1 MGQENANNPPPPP
14 PPTYY
19 QEWAARV
26 RDTAGSG
33 LAFALIPL
41 LVLGYFGWYYY
52 GAQHLDRTLYA
63 LQVDN
68 IELTPSPPWIHTDL
82 KAQVYRDN
90 GLSQVSLLEPQAT
103 ATIAHAFDSH
113 VWIKSTNRVR
123 KLSGGKVTVDVTY
136 RRPAA
141 MVFYEPQLGAPSSG
155 APRGLCYP
163 VDEEGVVLPG
173 DEFASKQV
181 HDYFMI
187 YAPNAAPAGKRMA
200 FGDERIAAA
209 LSLCKLLEPQRVPLK
224 LDCIYVEPDSID
236 QQLGGFN
243 SWVMHILTEEKRE
256 IVWGHAP
263 GKETKDEPS
272 VEEKLVSLRT
282 WLQSSPSA
290 SGIAVLDLRQR
301 RVLSPR
307 LITIPAS

>member
-14 PPTYY
+14 PPTVY
-19 QEWAARV
+19 QQWAARF

-41 LVLGYFGWYYY
+41 LLLGYFGWYYY
-52 GAQHLDRTLYA
+52 GAQHLDKTLYA
-63 LQVDN
+63 LKIEN
-68 IELTPSPPWIHTDL
+68 IELTPKPPWIRSDI
-82 KAQVYRDN
+82 KAQIYREN

-113 VWIKSTNRVR
+113 VWIKNTNRVR
-123 KLSGGKVTVDVTY
+123 KLSGGKVVVDVTY

-141 MVFYEPQLGAPSSG
+141 MIYYEPLIKPPVTATPK
-155 APRGLCYP
+155 GLCYP

-173 DEFASKQV
+173 DEFAEKV

-187 YAPNAAPAGKRMA
+187 FAPNAAPAGKRMA

-209 LSLCKLLEPQRVPLK
+209 LALCRLLEPQRVPLK
-224 LDCIYVEPDSID
+224 LDCIHVEPDSID

-243 SWVMHILTEEKRE
+243 SWIMHVVTEDKRE
-256 IVWGHAP
+256 IIWGHAP
-263 GKETKDEPS
+263 GKESKDELS
-272 VEEKLVSLRT
+272 IEEKLVTLRA
-282 WLQSSPSA
+282 WLQTPPSA
-290 SGIAVLDLRQR
+290 TNIAVLDLRQR
-301 RVLSPR
+301 RVLGPR
-307 LITIPAS
+307 LITVPGT